1 MAYQRRDKVLN
12 CRVTENTLNMIDGLR
27 YDCPWCSRAD
37 IIEYVFKILYNDIEE
52 SELKELI
59 YYRAHYRYLVPD
71 IALSIKKR

>member
-1 MAYQRRDKVLN
+1 MANGNRNLVLN
-12 CRVTENTLNMIDGLR
+12 CRVTEETLNKIDGLR